1 MIFKR
6 KKFIH
11 HFSVYFL
18 FYVKKKYEINNS
30 STYNIIMIIE
40 LVLLLLW
47 KNELHWKLHV
57 CYDLASLGQLAGDQ
71 KIEVAIVQIIMFWPK
86 PAQFERRNSAAKP
99 LVLDNSLFS
108 CNEVFFLDTLPFF
121 LRTTKLPVKGLGQR
135 EILVVTFCF
144 FRPCSFSLVKVAAA
158 HHCFKSKKYGYQG
171 IPLIPYK

>member
-71 KIEVAIVQIIMFWPK
+71 KIEVGIVQIIMFWPK

-108 CNEVFFLDTLPFF
+108 LTVLARIEIVAIL
-121 LRTTKLPVKGLGQR
+121 QR
-135 EILVVTFCF
+135 FTHTMKPTAARRCHFALQDVSCKQSWHHLTPS
-144 FRPCSFSLVKVAAA
+144 RPRVSPEWHTVQVLTMVYCSEA
-158 HHCFKSKKYGYQG
+158 
-171 IPLIPYK
+171 